1 MGDVKGHGRGRSL
14 TVSSFAGYL
23 GYSSG
28 FSLSCMVFF
37 LIAVIYKK
45 FQVPCP
51 LAHNLAN
58 ATGNFSHM
66 VVAEEKAQLQGESDA
81 AEAFCT
87 PSYFTLNSQVPTGQV
102 GPGKRGGAWC
112 GRSRLDIVP
121 CVSRQHTPS
130 PSWPSPSSATL
141 RCCPYIQS
149 SRSRCLRL
157 GEGQRLLLSWSGE
170 NRCGLG

>member
-1 MGDVKGHGRGRSL
+1 MDGNYLVIL
-14 TVSSFAGYL
+14 VSVTIILPLALMRQLGYL

-66 VVAEEKAQLQGESDA
+66 VVAEEK
-81 AEAFCT
+81 
-87 PSYFTLNSQVPTGQV
+87 
-102 GPGKRGGAWC
+102 
-112 GRSRLDIVP
+112 
-121 CVSRQHTPS
+121 
-130 PSWPSPSSATL
+130 
-141 RCCPYIQS
+141 
-149 SRSRCLRL
+149 
-157 GEGQRLLLSWSGE
+157 
-170 NRCGLG
+170 